1 MSDWPHNKP
10 KIRKNTKNINFVPR
24 DCKNRFRSVRFTP
37 YGFIRKESSPSSR
50 PCSASQH
57 AYQLARLTKVP
68 LQGGDVRENVRTW
81 FSMPPKPIY
90 TST

>member
-1 MSDWPHNKP
+1 MADTICASQG
-10 KIRKNTKNINFVPR
+10 PR
-24 DCKNRFRSVRFTP
+24 NQRLGEVLL
-37 YGFIRKESSPSSR
+37 GSST
-50 PCSASQH
+50 SQH

-81 FSMPPKPIY
+81 FSIPPKPIY